1 MSSLLGKSTEID
13 IEARYATM
21 NEKKRKRMQSNRE
34 SARRSRLKREKR
46 IKDLINEIA
55 TLKEQILEGNKRCN
69 DVSHKTRVLLSENDT
84 LNSEKK
90 ILAHYLSNFYLIC
103 TSFGQKQIGCSS
115 NQQWQETGPQKP
127 IITTGMSKV

>member
-1 MSSLLGKSTEID
+1 MSSLLCKSTKID

-21 NEKKRKRMQSNRE
+21 DEKKRKRMQSNKE
-34 SARRSRLKREKR
+34 SARRSRLKREQR

-55 TLKEQILEGNKRCN
+55 TLKEQILEVNKRYN
-69 DVSHKTRVLLSENDT
+69 DVSHETRVLLSENDT

-90 ILAHYLSNFYLIC
+90 KLAHYLSNFYLIY

>member
-1 MSSLLGKSTEID
+1 MSSLLCKNPESD

-21 NEKKRKRMQSNRE
+21 DEKVRKRLQLNRE

-69 DVSHKTRVLLSENDT
+69 DVTHKTRGLLSENNT
-84 LNSEKK
+84 LISEKK
-90 ILAHYLSNFYLIC
+90 KLAYYLSNLYLI
-103 TSFGQKQIGCSS
+103 
-115 NQQWQETGPQKP
+115 
-127 IITTGMSKV
+127 

>member
-1 MSSLLGKSTEID
+1 MSSLLCTSPEID
-13 IEARYATM
+13 IEARYAM
-21 NEKKRKRMQSNRE
+21 MDEKKMKRMQSNRE

-55 TLKEQILEGNKRCN
+55 TLKEQILEGKKRCN
-69 DVSHKTRVLLSENDT
+69 DVTHKTRALLSENNT
-84 LNSEKK
+84 LKSEKK
-90 ILAHYLSNFYLIC
+90 KLAHYLSNLYLIYK
-103 TSFGQKQIGCSS
+103 SFGQKQIGCSS